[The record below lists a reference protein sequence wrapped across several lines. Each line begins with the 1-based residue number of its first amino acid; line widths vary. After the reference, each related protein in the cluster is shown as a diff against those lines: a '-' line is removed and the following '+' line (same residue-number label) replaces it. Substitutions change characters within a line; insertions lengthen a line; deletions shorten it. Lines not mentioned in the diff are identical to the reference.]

1 MSCGGE
7 SHTGQAGGQLT
18 LACAVHSCSGD
29 QGRPQHQRAWLLAF
43 LTSNP
48 NQNGSYCSSR
58 NILSVF
64 FLLLFFLSLFF
75 GFLKQN
81 SLFVCLL

>member
-7 SHTGQAGGQLT
+7 SHTGQAGSQLT
-18 LACAVHSCSGD
+18 LACLVPSCSGD
-29 QGRPQHQRAWLLAF
+29 QGRPQHQRAWLLVLLASN
-43 LTSNP
+43 LTKMDLTALPETFS
-48 NQNGSYCSSR
+48 
-58 NILSVF
+58 
-64 FLLLFFLSLFF
+64 LFFFSFSLSLFF